1 MSALTLVLGGARSG
15 KSRFVLDLGQKISG
29 EKYFIATAEA
39 LDAEMAARIVRH
51 KKERGADWLTVE
63 APRRLSEKIESLAK
77 SADLILID
85 CLTLWLSNVMLEKE
99 ATDAWLTQKI
109 ETLVDTVMK
118 VQCPLIAVSN
128 EVGLGIVPADAET
141 RRFRDFAGLLH
152 QQWAAVAQEVYFMT
166 AGISQRIK

>member
-15 KSRFVLDLGQKISG
+15 KSRFALELGQKISG

-39 LDAEMAARIVRH
+39 LDAEMAARIARH
-51 KKERGADWLTVE
+51 KKERGANWQTIE
-63 APRRLSEKIESLAK
+63 APRGLSEKIESLAK
-77 SADLILID
+77 NADLILID
-85 CLTLWLSNVMLEKE
+85 CLTLWLSNVLLEKA
-99 ATDAWLTQKI
+99 ATDALVTQKI
-109 ETLVDTVMK
+109 ETLVDTAMK

-152 QQWAAVAQEVYFMT
+152 QRWAASAEEVYFMV
-166 AGISQRIK
+166 AGISQKIK